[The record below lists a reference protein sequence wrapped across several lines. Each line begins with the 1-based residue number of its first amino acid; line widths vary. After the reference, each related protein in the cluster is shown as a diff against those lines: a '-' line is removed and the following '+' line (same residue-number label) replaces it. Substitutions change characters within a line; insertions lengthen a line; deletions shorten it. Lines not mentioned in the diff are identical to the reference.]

1 MRLFES
7 TMIATHRDSANCLFI
22 SQCEVSRHDSS
33 AASDPMS
40 KQQED
45 DDKYRFSSPACLIHE
60 LDDPLSPSADGGVA
74 RELPDWAAVKQWR
87 RATRTELLARR
98 GSLDPRARRVRGER
112 AKDRLLAE
120 FDPSGYAVLGVYWPI
135 RGEID
140 VLDVAR
146 RHIAAGGIAAVPV
159 VTRKNAP
166 VEFWRWQPGM
176 KMQRGFWGIP
186 VPATR
191 EAVRPDAL
199 LIPLVGFDAAGFRLG
214 YGGGYYDRTRAAPAA
229 RRHRLRRIRAA
240 HDPPAAARCADEPNR
255 HRRARVSVRRSGVR
269 CPGVRCPGV

>member
-1 MRLFES
+1 
-7 TMIATHRDSANCLFI
+7 
-22 SQCEVSRHDSS
+22 
-33 AASDPMS
+33 MS
-40 KQQED
+40 KQPED
-45 DDKYRFSSPACLIHE
+45 DDKYRFSSPACLMHE
-60 LDDPLSPSADGGVA
+60 LDDPPANANGGVA
-74 RELPDWAAVKQWR
+74 RALADWAAVKQWR
-87 RATRTELLARR
+87 RETRTELLARR
-98 GSLDPRARRVRGER
+98 GSLDPRARRLRGER

-120 FDPSGYAVLGVYWPI
+120 LDLGGYAVLGVYWPI

-191 EAVRPDAL
+191 AAVRPDAL

-214 YGGGYYDRTRAAPAA
+214 YGGGYYDRTLAALVPRPPRVGIGYVESELPTIHPQAHDVPMSMIVTDERVYRFDAPGSDGSDTRGPGAPAP
-229 RRHRLRRIRAA
+229 R
-240 HDPPAAARCADEPNR
+240 
-255 HRRARVSVRRSGVR
+255 
-269 CPGVRCPGV
+269 